1 MGGLFAMPG
10 KLIGR
15 ALSIIPS
22 VLGGNE
28 KTEEKPAAAAGDD
41 KPAQTAPVVEQK
53 SSGLCG
59 LGICCF

>member
-1 MGGLFAMPG
+1 MPG

-28 KTEEKPAAAAGDD
+28 KTEETTAASD
-41 KPAQTAPVVEQK
+41 KPAQTVPVVEQK